1 MTRESVLAD
10 MAKCEQFP
18 GFSIL
23 DHGTDCANRLR
34 ELLTKNEHG

>member
-1 MTRESVLAD
+1 MNLATVIAD

-23 DHGTDCANRLR
+23 DHGIDCANRLT
-34 ELLTKNEHG
+34 ELLTEHG

>member
-1 MTRESVLAD
+1 MDRNAILAD

-23 DHGTDCANRLR
+23 DHGTDCADRLR
-34 ELLTKNEHG
+34 ELLTGHG